1 MNMYSITNQRFVE
14 KMNIFFYING
24 IIFIEK

>member
-1 MNMYSITNQRFVE
+1 MNIYSFTNRRFVE

-24 IIFIEK
+24 IILIEK

>member
-1 MNMYSITNQRFVE
+1 MNIYSFKNQRFVE